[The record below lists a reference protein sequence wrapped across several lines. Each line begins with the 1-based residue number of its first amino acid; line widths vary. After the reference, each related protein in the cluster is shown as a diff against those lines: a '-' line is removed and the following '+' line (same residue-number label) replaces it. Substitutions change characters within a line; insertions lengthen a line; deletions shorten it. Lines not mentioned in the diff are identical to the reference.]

1 MSIADLNWARGAEE
15 IGEGFLRQREQG
27 ALRYAEAL
35 EKETA
40 RKAGELKV
48 GEDLRKAMQDQ
59 MESLR
64 SHTNS
69 LREDLAALDPASDP
83 KTNQPTNPIYLN
95 TLNELRKA
103 QSALSQVEA
112 GFYGVEA
119 PAGKDYES
127 DAEAIY
133 QSLSAEGS
141 QKINDLNNN
150 LNSGKEKRR
159 RKAIEIIT
167 RRMTENGIVM
177 PEDQQAIQNLVIQK
191 IQTGGVPSAAAPR
204 PVDFQTNL
212 QDDPTIPSAPTTQQM
227 GDPTEIPSAESV
239 METLDFNVPQS
250 ELPDLMERSNL
261 AKDEADQRAG
271 LIENYVHS
279 FLQSMGLDV
288 HPTDIRKYMQTG
300 EGQLIESS
308 TGQPYPLPPQFSSHI
323 RKYRDAWQKNDL
335 LRGKIKVHIR
345 RIQTR
350 LGARG
355 MAESGSM
362 FDRERQGLIAQVDR
376 RTEPEEFE
384 ISLEQFGR
392 QTA

>member
-40 RKAGELKV
+40 RKAGELKK
-48 GEDLRKAMQDQ
+48 GEDLREAMKDQ
-59 MESLR
+59 IESLR
-64 SHTNS
+64 SHTFD
-69 LREDLAALDPASDP
+69 LREDLAALNPEPDED
-83 KTNQPTNPIYLN
+83 NRPTNPVYLN
-95 TLNELRKA
+95 TLGELRKA

-133 QSLSAEGS
+133 QSLSAEGPD
-141 QKINDLNNN
+141 KIKDIITS
-150 LNSGKEKRR
+150 LNSGKEKKR
-159 RKAIEIIT
+159 RKAIGIIT
-167 RRMTENGIVM
+167 LRMTENGIVM

-191 IQTGGVPSAAAPR
+191 IQSGDAPSAAAPR
-204 PVDFQTNL
+204 PADFQTNL

-227 GDPTEIPSAESV
+227 GEPTEIPSAESV

>member
-1 MSIADLNWARGAEE
+1 MANLPRAFEE

-69 LREDLAALDPASDP
+69 LREDLAALNPEPDED
-83 KTNQPTNPIYLN
+83 NRPTNPVYLN

-133 QSLSAEGS
+133 QSLSAEGP
-141 QKINDLNNN
+141 QKIETLNT
-150 LNSGKEKRR
+150 LLTSGKEKRR
-159 RKAIEIIT
+159 REAIATIT
-167 RRMTENGIVM
+167 QRMTESGVVM

-191 IQTGGVPSAAAPR
+191 IQTGDVPSAAAPR

-239 METLDFNVPQS
+239 MKTLDFNVPQS
-250 ELPDLMERSNL
+250 ELPDLMERTNL
-261 AKDEADQRAG
+261 AKDEADQRATV
-271 LIENYVHS
+271 IENYVHS

-300 EGQLIESS
+300 EGQLIDSS

-323 RKYRDAWQKNDL
+323 RKYRDAWQNNDL

>member
-40 RKAGELKV
+40 RKAGELKK
-48 GEDLRKAMQDQ
+48 GEDLREAMKDQ
-59 MESLR
+59 IESLR
-64 SHTNS
+64 SHTFD
-69 LREDLAALDPASDP
+69 LREDLAALNPEPDED
-83 KTNQPTNPIYLN
+83 NRPTNPVYLN
-95 TLNELRKA
+95 TLGELRKA

-133 QSLSAEGS
+133 QSLSAEGPD
-141 QKINDLNNN
+141 KIKDIITS
-150 LNSGKEKRR
+150 LNSGKEKKR
-159 RKAIEIIT
+159 RKAIGIIT
-167 RRMTENGIVM
+167 LRMTENGIVM

>member
-1 MSIADLNWARGAEE
+1 MANLPRAFEE

-64 SHTNS
+64 THTNS
-69 LREDLAALDPASDP
+69 LREDLAALNPEPDED
-83 KTNQPTNPIYLN
+83 NRPTNPIYLN

-133 QSLSAEGS
+133 QSLSAEGP
-141 QKINDLNNN
+141 QKIETLNT
-150 LNSGKEKRR
+150 LLTSGKEKRR
-159 RKAIEIIT
+159 REAISTIT
-167 RRMTENGIVM
+167 QRMTESGVVM

-191 IQTGGVPSAAAPR
+191 IQTGDVPSAAAPR

-227 GDPTEIPSAESV
+227 GEPTEIPSAESV

-261 AKDEADQRAG
+261 AKDEADQRATV
-271 LIENYVHS
+271 IENYVHS

-300 EGQLIESS
+300 EGQLIDSS

>member
-40 RKAGELKV
+40 RKAGELKK
-48 GEDLRKAMQDQ
+48 GEDLREAMKDQ
-59 MESLR
+59 IESLR
-64 SHTNS
+64 SHTFD
-69 LREDLAALDPASDP
+69 LREDLAALNPEPDED
-83 KTNQPTNPIYLN
+83 NRPTNPVYLN
-95 TLNELRKA
+95 TLGELRKA

-133 QSLSAEGS
+133 QSLSAEGPD
-141 QKINDLNNN
+141 KIKDIITS
-150 LNSGKEKRR
+150 LNSGKEKKR
-159 RKAIEIIT
+159 RKAIGIIT
-167 RRMTENGIVM
+167 LRMTENGIVM

-191 IQTGGVPSAAAPR
+191 IQSGDAPSAAAPR
-204 PVDFQTNL
+204 PADFQTNL

-227 GDPTEIPSAESV
+227 GEPTEIPSAESV

-288 HPTDIRKYMQTG
+288 STVDIRRYMQTG
-300 EGQLIESS
+300 EGQLIDSS
-308 TGQPYPLPPQFSSHI
+308 TGQPYPLPPQFSSHLS
-323 RKYRDAWQKNDL
+323 KYRDAWQNNDL

-362 FDRERQGLIAQVDR
+362 LDREREGLIAQVDR

>member
-1 MSIADLNWARGAEE
+1 MSIADLNWARGTEE

-40 RKAGELKV
+40 RKAGELKK
-48 GEDLRKAMQDQ
+48 GEDLREAMKDQ
-59 MESLR
+59 IESLR
-64 SHTNS
+64 SHTFD
-69 LREDLAALDPASDP
+69 LREDLAALNPEPDED
-83 KTNQPTNPIYLN
+83 NRPTNPVYLN
-95 TLNELRKA
+95 TLGELRKA

-133 QSLSAEGS
+133 QSLSAEGPD
-141 QKINDLNNN
+141 KIKDIITS
-150 LNSGKEKRR
+150 LNSGKEKKR
-159 RKAIEIIT
+159 RKAIGIIT
-167 RRMTENGIVM
+167 LRMTENGIVM

-204 PVDFQTNL
+204 PADFQTNL

-227 GDPTEIPSAESV
+227 GEPTEIPSAKSV

-250 ELPDLMERSNL
+250 ELPDLMERTNL
-261 AKDEADQRAG
+261 AKDEADQRATV
-271 LIENYVHS
+271 IENYVHS

-288 HPTDIRKYMQTG
+288 SPVDIRRYMQTG
-300 EGQLIESS
+300 EGQLIDSS
-308 TGQPYPLPPQFSSHI
+308 TGQPYPLPPQFSSHMS
-323 RKYRDAWQKNDL
+323 KYRDAWQNNDL

-362 FDRERQGLIAQVDR
+362 LDREREGLIAQVDR

-392 QTA
+392 PTA

>member
-40 RKAGELKV
+40 RKAGELKK
-48 GEDLRKAMQDQ
+48 GEDLREAMKDQ
-59 MESLR
+59 IESLR
-64 SHTNS
+64 SHTFD
-69 LREDLAALDPASDP
+69 LREDLAALNPEPDED
-83 KTNQPTNPIYLN
+83 NRPTNPVYLN
-95 TLNELRKA
+95 TLGELRKA

-133 QSLSAEGS
+133 QSLSAEGPD
-141 QKINDLNNN
+141 KIKDIITS
-150 LNSGKEKRR
+150 LNSGKEKKR
-159 RKAIEIIT
+159 RKAIGIIT
-167 RRMTENGIVM
+167 LRMTENGIVM
-177 PEDQQAIQNLVIQK
+177 PEAQQAIQNLVIQK

-362 FDRERQGLIAQVDR
+362 LDREREGLIAQVDR